1 MLGLC
6 GYVGF
11 SPVVGGALSSCSVQA
26 SYAGFFCCGALA
38 LGCKGFSSCGV
49 WTQWLQFSALEPRL
63 NTYGPPASLLLGI
76 WNLPRPGIEPTS
88 PSLANGFFTTEFPS
102 GKP

>member
-11 SPVVGGALSSCSVQA
+11 SPVVGGGGHSLVAVRRLLMLA
-26 SYAGFFCCGALA
+26 SF
-38 LGCKGFSSCGV
+38 V
-49 WTQWLQFSALEPRL
+49 VE
-63 NTYGPPASLLLGI
+63 LL
-76 WNLPRPGIEPTS
+76 RPGIEPTS